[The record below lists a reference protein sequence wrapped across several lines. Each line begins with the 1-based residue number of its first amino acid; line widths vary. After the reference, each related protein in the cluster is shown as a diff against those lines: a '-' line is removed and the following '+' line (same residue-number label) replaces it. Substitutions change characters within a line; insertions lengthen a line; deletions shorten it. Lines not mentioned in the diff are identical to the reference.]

1 MSNANHNDNL
11 VAGQLL
17 FCIIYLPPMFLTYTR
32 VYYIPSLILSL
43 FVVDAS
49 YICAAAALRGVA
61 IQRGR
66 ARAAFPTTHAAAA
79 ALNGAFARLPT
90 PMAAAANAANAMH
103 GYAP

>member
-1 MSNANHNDNL
+1 MLTMIHPQWCCRSCAGRNL
-11 VAGQLL
+11 TARW
-17 FCIIYLPPMFLTYTR
+17 TH
-32 VYYIPSLILSL
+32 
-43 FVVDAS
+43 
-49 YICAAAALRGVA
+49 AAAALRGVA

-90 PMAAAANAANAMH
+90 PLAAANAIH